1 MDDLTLTPADP
12 TNGSSAPCLSAPLRR
27 VLSDMEDYWQDL
39 SRAKR
44 IPFRSE
50 VDPSRIDVALP
61 HAFIVQRV
69 GRGTGR
75 IRVAGGQVEAL
86 LGMDPRGMPLTTF
99 FTPPGRVAIQH
110 WFSEVFDRPA
120 VVELPLAS
128 ARGIGRPKL
137 SGGMILLPLAAE
149 DGSVSMA
156 LGALVTEGDRG
167 RAPRRFDVPDGLIRL
182 TPVDRTVEPAPRL
195 SPNAQ
200 EIVTGLGPL
209 AGIAAVSGT
218 AQPAEKP
225 YLRLVVDNS

>member
-1 MDDLTLTPADP
+1 MDDLTLTPTAP
-12 TNGSSAPCLSAPLRR
+12 GGSDTPCLNAASRR

-75 IRVAGGQVEAL
+75 IRVAGGRVESL

-99 FTPPGRVAIQH
+99 FTPPGRITIQH
-110 WFSEVFDRPA
+110 WFAEVFDRPA
-120 VVELPLAS
+120 VVELPLVS
-128 ARGIGRPKL
+128 GRGIGRPKVT
-137 SGGMILLPLAAE
+137 GGMILLPLAAE

-156 LGALVTEGDRG
+156 MGAMVTEGELG
-167 RAPRRFDVPDGLIRL
+167 RTPRRFDVPDGLIRIAPVEVTAAAGPRV
-182 TPVDRTVEPAPRL
+182 TPE
-195 SPNAQ
+195 AQ
-200 EIVTGLGPL
+200 EIVKRMGPL
-209 AGIAAVSGT
+209 AGFGATGD
-218 AQPAEKP
+218 PASSAKRP
-225 YLRLVVDNS
+225 YIRLVVDNT